1 MRIIVTLVII
11 FLAGFAHA
19 EKRHAG
25 AHVHGLNHVQ
35 IVLDGTTLQV
45 NYEFPIAQLQ
55 EHDEHKHDEHK
66 HDEHKHDEHKHDE
79 HKTNTS
85 TTNISTT
92 NISTTN
98 MNTTNTKGDRDHAHL
113 TEELKEIASIFEFVR
128 LPDSAE
134 CVQKKINQS
143 LRDVVSDG
151 GASKDS
157 GHKDVVIEA
166 NLTCGHPDKITA
178 FDFGPAFE
186 RFDDLEKIEVEG
198 VVGDRSLSDSL
209 TRQRVKTSI

>member
-11 FLAGFAHA
+11 FLAGLAHA

-35 IVLDGTTLQV
+35 IVLDGTTLEV

-66 HDEHKHDEHKHDE
+66 HDEHK
-79 HKTNTS
+79 
-85 TTNISTT
+85 
-92 NISTTN
+92 
-98 MNTTNTKGDRDHAHL
+98 GDGNHAHL

-143 LRDVVSDG
+143 LRDVVIDE

-166 NLTCGHPDKITA
+166 SLTCGHPDKITT

-198 VVGDRSLSDSL
+198 VVGDHSLSDSL
-209 TRQRVKTSI
+209 TRQRVKTPI

>member
-45 NYEFPIAQLQ
+45 NYELPIAQLQ

-66 HDEHKHDEHKHDE
+66 
-79 HKTNTS
+79 
-85 TTNISTT
+85 
-92 NISTTN
+92 
-98 MNTTNTKGDRDHAHL
+98 GDRGHAHL
-113 TEELKEIASIFEFVR
+113 TEEIKEIASIFEFIR
-128 LPDSAE
+128 LPDSAA

-143 LRDVVSDG
+143 LRDVVADG
-151 GASKDS
+151 ETTEDS

-166 NLTCGHPDKITA
+166 NLTCGYPDKVNA

-186 RFDDLEKIEVEG
+186 RFDDLETIEVEG
-198 VVGDRSLSDSL
+198 VVGDRSLSDLL
-209 TRQRVKTSI
+209 TRERVKTSI

>member
-55 EHDEHKHDEHK
+55 EHNEHKPDEHKHDEHK
-66 HDEHKHDEHKHDE
+66 HDEHEHDEHK
-79 HKTNTS
+79 
-85 TTNISTT
+85 
-92 NISTTN
+92 
-98 MNTTNTKGDRDHAHL
+98 GDGDHAHL

>member
-79 HKTNTS
+79 HKHDEHKHDEH
-85 TTNISTT
+85 
-92 NISTTN
+92 
-98 MNTTNTKGDRDHAHL
+98 KGDRDHAHL

>member
-79 HKTNTS
+79 HKHDEHEHDEH
-85 TTNISTT
+85 
-92 NISTTN
+92 
-98 MNTTNTKGDRDHAHL
+98 KGDRDHAHL